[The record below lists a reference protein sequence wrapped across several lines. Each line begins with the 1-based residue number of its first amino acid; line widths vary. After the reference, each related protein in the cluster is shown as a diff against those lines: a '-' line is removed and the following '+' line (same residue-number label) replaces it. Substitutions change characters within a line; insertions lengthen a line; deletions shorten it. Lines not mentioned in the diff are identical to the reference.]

1 MSRFPGRTSMR
12 IFAGITCALL
22 ASAANAD
29 LPTINPTQTFP
40 APPLTSPAHL
50 APYLSTDGHFTLVP
64 VDSGP
69 AAYLYRKDKNGF
81 WRYDTALEPP
91 SGKAAA
97 GGAVRGNVAVVQGAD
112 TSGAAAAIVFRR
124 SGDVWTVSQS
134 LPIPEQPP
142 SGPYQLIALTE
153 STLAV
158 GDFVINDG
166 AGQVQIYDKVGA
178 GTYVLNATLAPAG
191 VGEGFIVGIT
201 PGLEHNTLIEVSP
214 SHGEFYYFQRTGG
227 VWSQKQTFSPS
238 IGYQNFRFALDGD
251 KMVASSPAGTA
262 VFAREGDTWI
272 QQQVLINPDTGQ
284 PITALPA
291 IHGRRI
297 VLADST
303 SDTVLVFESNNGS
316 WKATAQLSG
325 TDPLACSGGRG
336 DFADGT
342 DVSIAL
348 SSTEAFI
355 GCPFAPTGEAFTG
368 VVKVYN
374 LQK

>member
-1 MSRFPGRTSMR
+1 MARFPGQKSMR
-12 IFAGITCALL
+12 IFAGITGALL

-29 LPTINPTQTFP
+29 LPTISPTQTFP
-40 APPLTSPAHL
+40 APPLASPAHF
-50 APYLSTDGHFTLVP
+50 APYISTDGHLTLVT

-69 AAYLYRKDKNGF
+69 AAYLYRKDKNGL

-91 SGKAAA
+91 SGKAAF

-124 SGDVWTVSQS
+124 SGDVWTVTQS
-134 LPIPEQPP
+134 LPMPEETL
-142 SGPYQLIALTE
+142 SDPYQFIAITA

-158 GDFVINDG
+158 GEVIINDG

-191 VGEGFIVGIT
+191 AGEGFIVGIN

-238 IGYQNFRFALDGD
+238 IGYQNFRFALDD
-251 KMVASSPAGTA
+251 DNMVASSPSGTA
-262 VFAREGDTWI
+262 VFARKGGTWI

-303 SDTVLVFESNNGS
+303 SDRVLVFESNNGS
-316 WKATAQLSG
+316 WTATAQLSG
-325 TDPLACSGGRG
+325 TDPVACSGGDG

-348 SSTEAFI
+348 SNTEAFI
-355 GCPFAPTGEAFTG
+355 GCPFAPTQEAFTG
-368 VVKVYN
+368 VVRVYN

>member
-1 MSRFPGRTSMR
+1 MSRFPGRASMR

-178 GTYVLNATLAPAG
+178 GTYVLNATLAPA
-191 VGEGFIVGIT
+191 
-201 PGLEHNTLIEVSP
+201 
-214 SHGEFYYFQRTGG
+214 
-227 VWSQKQTFSPS
+227 
-238 IGYQNFRFALDGD
+238 
-251 KMVASSPAGTA
+251 
-262 VFAREGDTWI
+262 
-272 QQQVLINPDTGQ
+272 

>member
-1 MSRFPGRTSMR
+1 MAKFPGQTPTRF
-12 IFAGITCALL
+12 FAGITGALL
-22 ASAANAD
+22 ASAANAG
-29 LPTINPTQTFP
+29 LPTISPTQTFP
-40 APPLTSPAHL
+40 APPLTSSAHF
-50 APYLSTDGHFTLVP
+50 APYISTDGDLTLVP

-69 AAYLYRKDKNGF
+69 AAYLYRKDKNGL

-124 SGDVWTVSQS
+124 SGSVWTVSQS

-142 SGPYQLIALTE
+142 SGPYQLIALTGR
-153 STLAV
+153 TLAV

-166 AGQVQIYDKVGA
+166 AGQVQIYDEVGA

-191 VGEGFIVGIT
+191 AGEGFIIGIT
-201 PGLEHNTLIEVSP
+201 PGLERNTLIEVSP

-238 IGYQNFRFALDGD
+238 IGYQDFRFALDDGH
-251 KMVASSPAGTA
+251 MVASSPVGTA
-262 VFAREGDTWI
+262 VFARKGDAWV
-272 QQQVLINPDTGQ
+272 QQQVLINPDTDQ

-303 SDTVLVFESNNGS
+303 SGRVLLFESNNGS
-316 WKATAQLSG
+316 WTATAELSG
-325 TDPLACSGGRG
+325 TDPVACSGGRG

-348 SSTEAFI
+348 SDTQALI

-368 VVKVYN
+368 VVRVYN